1 MMYWHNGWAWFWMI
15 PMMLAWVIVLGAVIY
30 AAVKL
35 ANRDTHQ
42 H

>member
-1 MMYWHNGWAWFWMI
+1 MI
-15 PMMLAWVIVLGAVIY
+15 PMMLVWVLVLGAVVY
-30 AAVKL
+30 AAVRL

>member
-15 PMMLAWVIVLGAVIY
+15 PMMLVWVLVLGAVIY
-30 AAVKL
+30 AAVRL

-42 H
+42 P